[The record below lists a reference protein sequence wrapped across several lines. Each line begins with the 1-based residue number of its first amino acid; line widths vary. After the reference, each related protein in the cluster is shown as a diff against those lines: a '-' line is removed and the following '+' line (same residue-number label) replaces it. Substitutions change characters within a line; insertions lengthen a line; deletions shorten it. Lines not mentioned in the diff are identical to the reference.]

1 MKRIVILLSAVVFCV
16 SLQAQRTKVPRKLMQ
31 DSLPVMVERCA
42 RVLDAAYMAQ
52 RLIRIDRNLK
62 GWRGCPV
69 ALYAYETG
77 YDSTARGPKLG
88 KVYLYNPSP
97 ERLARWIMNACWKVK
112 GSLDY
117 RYTERMRRQV
127 LYQSGG
133 QFPVNGVVYEAM
145 YRAGDYYP
153 YLFKDGVTVW
163 LADTTYFAADKHPT
177 ETQLDFYLKMTKNDL
192 KPHTGKYARII
203 STTPQQYVAAGGKVP
218 VLDGDAVSQ
227 RWLDVVRKMY
237 KRAMRSDR
245 NELMEIWAESNL

>member
-1 MKRIVILLSAVVFCV
+1 
-16 SLQAQRTKVPRKLMQ
+16 MQ
-31 DSLPVMVERCA
+31 DSLPAMVERCA

-133 QFPVNGVVYEAM
+133 QFPVSGVVYEAM

-153 YLFKDGVTVW
+153 YLFKDGGDGLVGR
-163 LADTTYFAADKHPT
+163 H
-177 ETQLDFYLKMTKNDL
+177 YLFCGRQT
-192 KPHTGKYARII
+192 
-203 STTPQQYVAAGGKVP
+203 
-218 VLDGDAVSQ
+218 
-227 RWLDVVRKMY
+227 
-237 KRAMRSDR
+237 SDR
-245 NELMEIWAESNL
+245 DSVGFLPQNDEKMI